1 MIGQLPE
8 SNPPRPGMTRLP
20 MRGGDHGRQIRPQT
34 SGLIQPLP
42 IWVWIIAFSGALWGG
57 LSLYPM
63 LTAACCLSL
72 PIVAS
77 LLFIKGE
84 SPILFAC
91 CAMQWLQVV
100 VLVFYADVYGV
111 TLEGV
116 LEFPELEKATWLSLA
131 GIIAMAVG
139 MRTALDS
146 IGRGAVMAARMEKN
160 LEKLSLGRLMLI
172 WLITFVIASSVGA
185 VAWKFGS
192 VRQFATPIG
201 TIKWVFFYLLV
212 YRVLVRDEGYRFL
225 VTAVMLEFVSGF
237 TGYFGSFKEG
247 IMMLIIVVIG
257 LPRGMNLRIRGLAL
271 IFITIGFAASLFWSV
286 IKTDYRAYL
295 VQQWRQKGGAGTMDK
310 LEVIRMLVS
319 RMDAKKMEE
328 GFKATVARVSYIGLF
343 GNTLS
348 HVPAVEPHS
357 NGELWLGAITHVLT
371 PRILFPD
378 KKALDDSAR
387 ARRFTGMRLAGME
400 EGTSIGIGYMAE
412 SYADF
417 GNLGMFFPIYL
428 LGLFMGGIYRVCSR
442 NKHSTLLGVSIG
454 TVILF
459 ANVQSFEKS
468 NVKIVGSMVTLCL
481 AYWALNFFFG
491 SGLMRWLKKE

>member
-1 MIGQLPE
+1 MSIY
-8 SNPPRPGMTRLP
+8 
-20 MRGGDHGRQIRPQT
+20 
-34 SGLIQPLP
+34 PL
-42 IWVWIIAFSGALWGG
+42 
-57 LSLYPM
+57 

-72 PIVAS
+72 PVVAS

-100 VLVFYADVYGV
+100 VLVFYADVYN
-111 TLEGV
+111 TSLERV
-116 LEFPELEKATWLSLA
+116 LEFPELEKATWLSLG
-131 GIIAMAVG
+131 GILAMAVG

-192 VRQFATPIG
+192 VRQFATPVG
-201 TIKWVFFYLLV
+201 TIKWVFFYLLA

-271 IFITIGFAASLFWSV
+271 IFIIIGFTASLFWSV

-295 VQQWRQKGGAGTMDK
+295 VQQWRQKGGATTMDK

-328 GFKATVARVSYIGLF
+328 GFKATVARVSYIGFF
-343 GNTLS
+343 GSVLS
-348 HVPAVEPHS
+348 HVPAMEPHS
-357 NGELWLGAITHVLT
+357 NGELWLGAVTHVLT

-454 TVILF
+454 TAILF
-459 ANVQSFEKS
+459 SNVQSFEKS
-468 NVKIVGSMVTLCL
+468 NVKIVGSLVTLCL
-481 AYWALNFFFG
+481 AYWALNSFFG